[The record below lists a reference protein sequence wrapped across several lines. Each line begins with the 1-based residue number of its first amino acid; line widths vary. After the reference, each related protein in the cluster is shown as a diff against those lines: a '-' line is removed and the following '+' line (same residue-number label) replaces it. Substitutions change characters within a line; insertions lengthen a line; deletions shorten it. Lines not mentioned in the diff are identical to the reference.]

1 MRSTSNGDSLSLK
14 RDHFPREKYFLV
26 FLAIETQELI
36 IRCFVSKTN
45 TNGTDLHKPSNYS
58 AWVPAPEKDC
68 KTLAVPRN
76 ISNMIISQKRKIENT
91 LLGYFCV
98 SGGGRTS
105 ATDSSL
111 FAILLTWSRDLLN
124 PADSH
129 LEGAV
134 LGSYSFECNPTS
146 PYIVLSIYLNMDI
159 SDYGPRIPYVRFAP
173 VSTST

>member
-58 AWVPAPEKDC
+58 AWVSASEKDC

-76 ISNMIISQKRKIENT
+76 ISNMIMLQKKIENT

-111 FAILLTWSRDLLN
+111 FAILLTQSHSLLN

-146 PYIVLSIYLNMDI
+146 LYIVLSISLNLDI
-159 SDYGPRIPYVRFAP
+159 SDYVPRIPYVRYAP